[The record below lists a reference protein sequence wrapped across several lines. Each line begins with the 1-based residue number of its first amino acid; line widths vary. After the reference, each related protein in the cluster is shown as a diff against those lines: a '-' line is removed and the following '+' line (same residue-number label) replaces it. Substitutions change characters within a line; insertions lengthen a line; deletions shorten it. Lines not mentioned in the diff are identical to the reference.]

1 MADQDLVL
9 AAASALTV
17 RPRSRRWAHMS
28 LCVLDAVFSI
38 GARYASTVR
47 TCERYA
53 GHAGLRALVD
63 ASSAGSIIGTDAE
76 QPLSAFVADAADADR
91 FAREVL
97 SNRQRTSPR
106 GGVLKAEAARRH
118 AQILV
123 DAGVERYRD
132 VEALFDDEL
141 RWPP

>member
-1 MADQDLVL
+1 MRC
-9 AAASALTV
+9 SRSV
-17 RPRSRRWAHMS
+17 RVTR
-28 LCVLDAVFSI
+28 
-38 GARYASTVR
+38 ARIQGPV
-47 TCERYA
+47 ERYA
-53 GHAGLRALVD
+53 EHGLRALVD

-97 SNRQRTSPR
+97 GDRQRTSPR